1 MRKEKRKHILI
12 IYTGGTIGMV
22 QNPVT
27 KAYEPFNFKQ
37 IESKVPELKRF
48 DCKTSTIQFDPPLD
62 SSDIHPADWVRMSNI
77 IGENYC
83 KYNGFVILH
92 GTDTMAYS
100 ASALSF
106 MLENLHKPVIFTGAQ
121 LPIGIPRT
129 DGREN
134 LLTAIEIAMAEQN
147 YEPTV
152 PEVCIYFENRLY
164 RGNRTTKHSA
174 EYFNAFQSFNYP
186 PLAQVGVHIKYN
198 FAAINYVPLT
208 YPFKVHDNLD
218 NRIAILKIFPGMI
231 PENIVPI
238 LSNKNL
244 KGLILETFGTGNVPN
259 NKWLIDEIKACIE
272 RGVIILNITQC
283 NAGGVEMGKYRTSV
297 ELRSIGVINGH
308 DLTTE
313 AALTKLMYLLGK
325 NFDFENIVYH
335 LNKSIS
341 GEITL
346 S

>member
-1 MRKEKRKHILI
+1 MRKEKKKHVLI

-48 DCKTSTIQFDPPLD
+48 DCKISTIQFDPPLD
-62 SSDIHPADWVRMSNI
+62 SSDIHPDDWVKMGNI
-77 IGENYC
+77 IGENYE
-83 KYNGFVILH
+83 KYHGFVILH

-134 LLTAIEIAMAEQN
+134 LLTSIEIAMADQN
-147 YEPTV
+147 HEPIV

-198 FAAINYVPLT
+198 FAAINYVPLS
-208 YPFKVHDNLD
+208 YPFKVHQNMD

-231 PENIVPI
+231 EENILP
-238 LSNKNL
+238 LLKNTNL
-244 KGLILETFGTGNVPN
+244 KGLILETFGSGNIPN
-259 NKWLIDEIKACIE
+259 APWLVDGIKNCLK
-272 RGVIILNITQC
+272 RGVIVLNITQC
-283 NAGGVEMGKYRTSV
+283 NAGNVEMGKYKASE
-297 ELRSIGVINGH
+297 ELRKTGVITGH

-325 NFDFENIVYH
+325 NYDFEHIVYN

>member
-1 MRKEKRKHILI
+1 MKKEKRKQVLI

-22 QNPVT
+22 QNPVS

-37 IESKVPELKRF
+37 IETKVPELKRF
-48 DCKTSTIQFDPPLD
+48 DCKIATIQFDPPLD
-62 SSDIHPADWVRMSNI
+62 SSNIQPSDWVKMSTI
-77 IGENYC
+77 IDENYQ

-92 GTDTMAYS
+92 GTDTMAFS

-121 LPIGIPRT
+121 VPIGMPRT

-147 YEPTV
+147 YEPIV

-208 YPFKVHDNLD
+208 CPFHVHQNLD
-218 NRIAILKIFPGMI
+218 NRIAILKIFPGMMHETI
-231 PENIVPI
+231 API
-238 LSNKNL
+238 LTNKNL
-244 KGLILETFGTGNVPN
+244 KGLILETFGAGNIPE
-259 NKWLIDEIKACIE
+259 NKWMIDEIKACIK
-272 RGVIILNITQC
+272 RGVIVLNITQC
-283 NAGGVEMGKYRTSV
+283 NAGSIEMGKYKTSI

-346 S
+346 P

>member
-1 MRKEKRKHILI
+1 MATI
-12 IYTGGTIGMV
+12 IEH
-22 QNPVT
+22 N
-27 KAYEPFNFKQ
+27 YE
-37 IESKVPELKRF
+37 
-48 DCKTSTIQFDPPLD
+48 
-62 SSDIHPADWVRMSNI
+62 
-77 IGENYC
+77 

-121 LPIGIPRT
+121 LPIGMPRT

-134 LLTAIEIAMAEQN
+134 LLTAIEIASAEQN
-147 YEPTV
+147 HEPII

-174 EYFNAFQSFNYP
+174 DYFNAFQSYNYP
-186 PLAQVGVHIKYN
+186 SLAQVGVHIKYN
-198 FAAINYVPLT
+198 FAAINYVPLS
-208 YPFKVHDNLD
+208 YPFTVHKIME
-218 NRIAILKIFPGMI
+218 NRIALIKFYPGMTRETI
-231 PENIVPI
+231 APLFASAE
-238 LSNKNL
+238 L
-244 KGLILETFGTGNVPN
+244 KGVLLETFGAGNIPDSP
-259 NKWLIDEIKACIE
+259 WLIDEIKSCIK
-272 RGVIILNITQC
+272 RGVVVVNITQC
-283 NAGGVEMGKYRTSV
+283 NAGNVEQGKYKTSA
-297 ELRSIGVINGH
+297 ELRKAGVISGH
-308 DLTTE
+308 DSTTE

-346 S
+346 